1 MADEKFTREYGYHL
15 VDEVLAGRMTRRQLL
30 VRASVFGLSATAIG
44 SLLAACGG
52 GGGGG
57 TTASPS
63 ASGSAAMPAPVMGG
77 TLKAQ
82 IPPETAGFDP
92 LTIFDQGGIVLVFQF
107 CEYLLTLD
115 DTNALKP
122 QLALEWTP
130 NSDGTVWTFKL
141 RQGVKFNNGQPFE
154 AADVVA
160 TFDRALNPK
169 GASGA
174 LASLGGILKQGG
186 TVATDTYTVTFNLEK
201 PFADF
206 PYLVCSSA
214 YNTAILPRNYKG
226 DIVKEPIGTGPFM
239 LKPNSYVPKQR
250 ASFVKNPYYW
260 GKDAQGNQLPYLDGI
275 DFVMIQDEAAAN
287 AQLQA
292 GAIDVEPQTVYQG
305 AQALFV
311 DPNLRVDSYP
321 GTGIREVAFNIT
333 KDPWQKKELRQ
344 AVAYCLD
351 RKAINDTLYNGR
363 ANLGYDTFWEP
374 TVFPGSPTPP
384 ERAQDYNKAKQLLA
398 AGGMPNGF
406 TATLTT
412 SKYLENPQLVQLI
425 QQQCKPAGITVTP
438 DIMSST
444 AYYAGAN
451 DVTPWLNYPWTI
463 TEWGSRPTPG
473 VYVQAMLLPNSTWNT
488 SHWNNPQFVSAFDSY
503 QGTVDTAARTKY
515 ATQASQIQQ
524 DDTPII
530 VPYYITQFRTQR
542 KNVYGIKGPGSFFFF
557 CDEAFKTAS

>member
-1 MADEKFTREYGYHL
+1 MTDEQHRIDYAQHL
-15 VDEVLAGRMTRRQLL
+15 IEQVNKGQMTRRQLL
-30 VRASVFGLSATAIG
+30 VRATVFGFSVTTIG

-52 GGGGG
+52 
-57 TTASPS
+57 TSSSSSS
-63 ASGSAAMPAPVMGG
+63 AAPSGSAMPAPVKGG

-107 CEYLLTLD
+107 LEYLVTLD
-115 DTNALKP
+115 DTNALVP
-122 QLALEWTP
+122 MLATKWTP
-130 NSDGTVWTFKL
+130 NSDGSVWTFEL
-141 RQGVKFNNGQPFE
+141 RQGVKFSNGQPFE

-160 TFDRALNPK
+160 SIDRALNPK

-174 LASLGGILKQGG
+174 LAALGGILKQGG

-206 PYLVCSSA
+206 PYLVCASS
-214 YNTAILPRNYKG
+214 YNTAILPRNYGG

-239 LKPNSYVPKQR
+239 LKPNSYVPKQS
-250 ASFVKNPYYW
+250 ASFVKNPTYW
-260 GKDAQGNQLPYLDGI
+260 GKDSSGNQLPYLDGI

-292 GAIDVEPQTVYQG
+292 GAIDVEPQTIYQG
-305 AQALFV
+305 GQALFS
-311 DPNLRVDSYP
+311 DPNLRVDQYP
-321 GTGIREVAFNIT
+321 GTGIREVAFNVT
-333 KDPWQKKELRQ
+333 KSPWQKKEIRQ

-351 RKAINDTLYNGR
+351 RKAINDTLYNGL
-363 ANLGYDTFWEP
+363 AALGYDTFWEP

-384 ERAQDYNKAKQLLA
+384 VRAQDYNKAKQLLA

-438 DIMSST
+438 DIMSPT
-444 AYYAGAN
+444 AYYAGSN
-451 DVTPWLNYPWTI
+451 DQTPWLNAPWTI
-463 TEWGSRPTPG
+463 TEWGPRPTPG
-473 VYVQAMLLPNSTWNT
+473 VFVQAMLLPPPASTWNT
-488 SHWNNPQFVSAFDSY
+488 SHWDNPQFVSAFNSY
-503 QGTVDTAARTKY
+503 QGTVDTAARMKY

-524 DDTPII
+524 DETPIM

-542 KNVYGIKGPGSFFFF
+542 KNVYGIQGPGSFFFF
-557 CDEAFKTAS
+557 CSAAFKTA